1 MMNSL
6 IRKLATVSSE
16 DIDVRPL
23 ERKIIRI
30 NSDRLLKV
38 IHHVGDAQAMEWMRQ
53 ILEVAYDVEDWIDL
67 CIHLHG
73 RVRADQLERIE
84 EFIVRI
90 DNVEERLS
98 RYNLYHILDQF
109 EPYSDYPPP
118 SQSPIGDNPHMLY
131 AMEEDLIH
139 HCERKVRLRRDLVL
153 NLMDK
158 LVVDSD
164 QQLKV
169 LFILGDRGIGKTTLA
184 SQIYH
189 RTIEERFDC
198 RAFVSV
204 GQYSLSDQPY

>member
-98 RYNLYHILDQF
+98 SSNNEILPKIWVCGVGPWVVLDCWWSAGVGGGGVRGGYISTAERRLLGQKLHGQKGKLDDRDSRLEIEHMRPDPAF
-109 EPYSDYPPP
+109 TKKIDPATREQAHWRISD
-118 SQSPIGDNPHMLY
+118 
-131 AMEEDLIH
+131 
-139 HCERKVRLRRDLVL
+139 
-153 NLMDK
+153 
-158 LVVDSD
+158 
-164 QQLKV
+164 
-169 LFILGDRGIGKTTLA
+169 
-184 SQIYH
+184 
-189 RTIEERFDC
+189 
-198 RAFVSV
+198 
-204 GQYSLSDQPY
+204 GQ

>member
-98 RYNLYHILDQF
+98 RYNLLSY
-109 EPYSDYPPP
+109 
-118 SQSPIGDNPHMLY
+118 IGR
-131 AMEEDLIH
+131 I
-139 HCERKVRLRRDLVL
+139 
-153 NLMDK
+153 
-158 LVVDSD
+158 
-164 QQLKV
+164 
-169 LFILGDRGIGKTTLA
+169 
-184 SQIYH
+184 
-189 RTIEERFDC
+189 
-198 RAFVSV
+198 
-204 GQYSLSDQPY
+204 

>member
-1 MMNSL
+1 M
-6 IRKLATVSSE
+6 
-16 DIDVRPL
+16 RPL

-98 RYNLYHILDQF
+98 RYNLLSY
-109 EPYSDYPPP
+109 
-118 SQSPIGDNPHMLY
+118 IGR
-131 AMEEDLIH
+131 I
-139 HCERKVRLRRDLVL
+139 
-153 NLMDK
+153 
-158 LVVDSD
+158 
-164 QQLKV
+164 
-169 LFILGDRGIGKTTLA
+169 
-184 SQIYH
+184 
-189 RTIEERFDC
+189 
-198 RAFVSV
+198 
-204 GQYSLSDQPY
+204 